1 MDPPMAFYVISILVV
16 VSGVVSQLYDQWL
29 RGVSSEANNTFRSL
43 LFLLMGFYMCYHV
56 VGTFL
61 EKRLKE
67 NSGSLLTRKSSHE
80 QIQQPRSG

>member
-1 MDPPMAFYVISILVV
+1 MEPPMAFYTISILVCV
-16 VSGVVSQLYDQWL
+16 CAVLSMLYDQWL
-29 RGVSSEANNTFRSL
+29 RGTSSEAVSTFRSL

-67 NSGSLLTRKSSHE
+67 QASPLVRKGSYE
-80 QIQQPRSG
+80 QIQPPNR